1 MFLSVEEATRRL
13 AGGRMVIVVDDR
25 DRENEGDVI
34 MAAEKVTPEA
44 VAFMVRHAG
53 GLICMP
59 MTAEKA
65 RALDL
70 PPMVMD
76 NEEHWQTAFTV
87 SIDARDG
94 ITTGIS
100 AQDRAR
106 TILTAAKKGA
116 LARDLVRT
124 GHVFPLEGHPGG
136 VLKRAGHTEAAIDL
150 ARMAGLEPS
159 GVICEILNDDGTM
172 ARLPELEAFSE
183 KYDLGIV
190 TIADLIAHHRREGHA
205 LVRRV
210 GEATLPSRYG
220 NFRAYAYEDDVNHD
234 VHLALVKGDV
244 TTPEPVLTRMHSECL
259 TGDVMGSLR
268 CDCGDQLQASLQ
280 RVEEE
285 GRGVVV
291 YLRQEGRGI
300 GLGAKIAAYALQD
313 EGFDTVEANQRLGY
327 PPDLRDYGIGAQIL
341 VDLGVR
347 NLRLM
352 TNNPKKIAGL
362 EGYGLTIVGRVPIEC
377 QPRPENQHYLE
388 TKKSKLGHLFTN
400 V

>member
-1 MFLSVEEATRRL
+1 MFLSIEEAARRL
-13 AGGRMVIVVDDR
+13 GEGQMLIVVDDR
-25 DRENEGDVI
+25 DRENEGDII
-34 MAAEKVTPEA
+34 MAAEKVTPEGI
-44 VAFMVRHAG
+44 AFMARHAG
-53 GLICMP
+53 GLICLP
-59 MTAEKA
+59 LTAERA
-65 RALDL
+65 RALEL
-70 PPMVMD
+70 PPMVTD

-87 SIDARDG
+87 SIDARRG

-100 AQDRAR
+100 AQDRAH
-106 TILTAAKKGA
+106 TIRAAVKKGA
-116 LARDLVRT
+116 TAEDLVRP

-136 VLKRAGHTEAAIDL
+136 VLKRAGHTEATIDL
-150 ARMAGLEPS
+150 ARLAGLEPA

-172 ARLPELEAFSE
+172 ARLPELEAFAE
-183 KYDLGIV
+183 RYGLGIV
-190 TIADLIAHHRREGHA
+190 TIADLIAYRLAGTA
-205 LVRRV
+205 LVERV
-210 GEATLPSRYG
+210 GEATLPSRFG
-220 NFRAYAYEDDVNHD
+220 HFKAYAYEDKVNHD

-259 TGDVMGSLR
+259 TGDVLGSLR
-268 CDCGDQLQASLQ
+268 CDCGDQLQASLR

-327 PPDLRDYGIGAQIL
+327 PADLRDYGIGAQIL
-341 VDLGVR
+341 VDLGVK

-362 EGYGLTIVGRVPIEC
+362 EGYGLRVVDRVPIETP
-377 QPRPENQHYLE
+377 PRPENQHYLE
-388 TKKSKLGHLFTN
+388 TKKSKLGHLFSN